1 MIKKLIFPFCGL
13 LLCISL
19 LLMACSRQLSM
30 SMNSRHS
37 IRSAT
42 LTPASYVQA
51 QEPPPC
57 NVQQ

>member
-1 MIKKLIFPFCGL
+1 MIKKLIFPLCGL

-37 IRSAT
+37 IRSAN